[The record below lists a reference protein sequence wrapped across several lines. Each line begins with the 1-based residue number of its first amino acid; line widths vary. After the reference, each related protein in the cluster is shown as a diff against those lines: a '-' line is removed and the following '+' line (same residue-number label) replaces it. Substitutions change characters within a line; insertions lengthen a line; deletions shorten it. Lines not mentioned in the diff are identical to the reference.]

1 VIAMTDRQES
11 GFELRRDG
19 LGILL
24 FTLGAFFTVLLV
36 LALASTGPLEKA
48 EGTGALARLW
58 ASSLGLFPALVFFGG
73 CAILGARLFLA
84 GVSDLRRDVGGLALV
99 TLGLSV
105 LLGAF
110 SGSAGGL
117 VGSLTAGAIA
127 HATHVAVGA
136 LVGLV
141 ALAAAVWIAW
151 LRPARGGVLLAG
163 SAEDVE
169 EDRVKPAAPQ
179 ASDLGVSAAEA
190 AALIPSE
197 IPSVAN
203 PAVAVTTRRIDLR
216 RIGEIPEGARPI
228 LTPHVHTPTA
238 PSPPQPIDEPSAP
251 SLEHWTPAPEPGMPA
266 DAADEDLARAE
277 EPEPVPAP
285 VAATL
290 VEIEAPEDE
299 IEEEVSEL
307 EVEEEEEEEVAEEE
321 LEIEEPQPEAE
332 LEAEEPE
339 AEDSEPVL
347 RPSWEQPTLFQEG
360 EEPVDAYGTPLSLV
374 PAEEDD
380 VVLQPVPAPAKK
392 KASREGQEEEH
403 SRFLAEVGCLFV
415 DRGRVAVSMLQ
426 KQFDM
431 DFEEATEVLDE
442 LQALGLIGPYLGGQ
456 RRDILLTRDEWL
468 EKVSS
473 L

>member
-1 VIAMTDRQES
+1 MTDRQEG

-24 FTLGAFFTVLLV
+24 FTTGAFFSVLLV
-36 LALASTGPLEKA
+36 LALASHGPLEKA
-48 EGTGALARLW
+48 EGTAALARLW
-58 ASSLGLFPALVFFGG
+58 AGSIGLFPALVLCGG

-84 GVSDLRRDVGGLALV
+84 GSSELRRNLGGLALV
-99 TLGLSV
+99 SLGSSV

-110 SGSAGGL
+110 SESAGGL
-117 VGSLTAGAIA
+117 VGSLTAGALSR
-127 HATHVAVGA
+127 ATHVAVGT
-136 LVGLV
+136 LVGLG

-151 LRPARGGVLLAG
+151 LRPARAGGRFAG
-163 SAEDVE
+163 AMEDVE
-169 EDRVKPAAPQ
+169 EDRLKPAAPQ
-179 ASDLGVSAAEA
+179 ASDLGVTAAEA
-190 AALIPSE
+190 AALIPTE
-197 IPSVAN
+197 LPSVAP

-228 LTPHVHTPTA
+228 LSPHVHTPTLA
-238 PSPPQPIDEPSAP
+238 SPPQPIDEPAAP
-251 SLEHWTPAPEPGMPA
+251 SVEHWTPAPEPGMPA
-266 DAADEDLARAE
+266 DTADEDLARGE
-277 EPEPVPAP
+277 EPDSVPEPVAS
-285 VAATL
+285 TL
-290 VEIEAPEDE
+290 VEIEDPED
-299 IEEEVSEL
+299 
-307 EVEEEEEEEVAEEE
+307 E
-321 LEIEEPQPEAE
+321 LEIEEELSEPE
-332 LEAEEPE
+332 LEERELEEELEESAPEPE
-339 AEDSEPVL
+339 EDSEPVL

-360 EEPVDAYGTPLSLV
+360 EESVDAYGTPLSVATPEPEETL
-374 PAEEDD
+374 ASEEDE
-380 VVLQPVPAPAKK
+380 VVLKPVAAPARKRK
-392 KASREGQEEEH
+392 GRAAPQEER